1 MADLKLFYSL
11 NYCDAT
17 DCVNNHISKVSKIE
31 ENIVFHFDAMLIENR
46 LKPYFLP
53 HITEFSRITHLQY
66 MDTLGI
72 IHLVNLTGESN
83 DTMDFPI
90 VNFRFLARNFNMFG
104 FEIYGLNKPHIYYDI
119 EKVELY
125 NDHLNKPPIHPMQ
138 AYMTAITK

>member
-1 MADLKLFYSL
+1 M
-11 NYCDAT
+11 
-17 DCVNNHISKVSKIE
+17 SKVLKIE
-31 ENIVFHFDAMLIENR
+31 ENIVFHFDTMLIENR

-53 HITEFSRITHLQY
+53 HLTEFSRITHLQY

-72 IHLVNLTGESN
+72 IHLVDLLN

-119 EKVELY
+119 EEVELY
-125 NDHLNKPPIHPMQ
+125 NNHLNKFPPHPMQ
-138 AYMTAITK
+138 AHMV

>member
-1 MADLKLFYSL
+1 MTDLKLFFNL
-11 NYCDAT
+11 NYCGAT
-17 DCVNNHISKVSKIE
+17 DCVNNHILKVSKIE

-66 MDTLGI
+66 MYTLGI
-72 IHLVNLTGESN
+72 IHLVNLSN
-83 DTMDFPI
+83 DTVDFPI

-119 EKVELY
+119 EEVELY
-125 NDHLNKPPIHPMQ
+125 NDHLNKFPPHPMQ
-138 AYMTAITK
+138 AYMVAITK

>member
-1 MADLKLFYSL
+1 MADLKLFFNL

-17 DCVNNHISKVSKIE
+17 DCVSNHISKVLKIE

-72 IHLVNLTGESN
+72 IRLVNLTN
-83 DTMDFPI
+83 DTVDFPI
-90 VNFRFLARNFNMFG
+90 VNFRFLATSG
-104 FEIYGLNKPHIYYDI
+104 FETYGLNKPYIYYDI
-119 EKVELY
+119 EEVELY
-125 NDHLNKPPIHPMQ
+125 NDHLNKFPPHPMQ
-138 AYMTAITK
+138 AYMVTK

>member
-1 MADLKLFYSL
+1 MTDLKLFYGL
-11 NYCDAT
+11 NYCDAA
-17 DCVNNHISKVSKIE
+17 DCVNNHISKVLKIE

-72 IHLVNLTGESN
+72 IHLVNLSN
-83 DTMDFPI
+83 DTVDFPI

-119 EKVELY
+119 EEVELY
-125 NDHLNKPPIHPMQ
+125 NDHLNKFPPHPMQ
-138 AYMTAITK
+138 AYMVAITK

>member
-1 MADLKLFYSL
+1 MADLKLFYGL
-11 NYCDAT
+11 NYCGAT
-17 DCVNNHISKVSKIE
+17 DCVSNHISKVSKIE

-53 HITEFSRITHLQY
+53 HITKFSRITHLQY

-72 IHLVNLTGESN
+72 IHLVNLSN
-83 DTMDFPI
+83 DTVDFPI

-125 NDHLNKPPIHPMQ
+125 NDHLNKFPPHPMQ
-138 AYMTAITK
+138 AHMVAVTK

>member
-1 MADLKLFYSL
+1 MADLKLFFNL
-11 NYCDAT
+11 NYCGAT
-17 DCVNNHISKVSKIE
+17 DCVNNHMSKVLKIE
-31 ENIVFHFDAMLIENR
+31 ENIVFHFDTMLIENR

-53 HITEFSRITHLQY
+53 HLTEFSRITHLQY

-72 IHLVNLTGESN
+72 IRLVNLTN

-119 EKVELY
+119 EEVELY
-125 NDHLNKPPIHPMQ
+125 NDHLNKFPPHPMQ
-138 AYMTAITK
+138 AYMVTITK

>member
-1 MADLKLFYSL
+1 MTDLKLFYGL
-11 NYCDAT
+11 NYCGAT
-17 DCVNNHISKVSKIE
+17 DCVNNHILKVSKIE

-72 IHLVNLTGESN
+72 IHLVNLSN
-83 DTMDFPI
+83 DTVDFPI

-119 EKVELY
+119 EEVELY
-125 NDHLNKPPIHPMQ
+125 NDHLNKFPPYPMQ
-138 AYMTAITK
+138 AYMVAITK

>member
-1 MADLKLFYSL
+1 MADLKLFYNL
-11 NYCDAT
+11 NYCNAT
-17 DCVNNHISKVSKIE
+17 DCVNSHISKVLKIE

-72 IHLVNLTGESN
+72 IHLVNLLN
-83 DTMDFPI
+83 DTVDFPI

-119 EKVELY
+119 EEVELY
-125 NDHLNKPPIHPMQ
+125 NDHLNKFPPHPMQ
-138 AYMTAITK
+138 AYMVAITK